1 MFNETQGTPQNV
13 AVRRQF
19 YRFRK
24 TLDELIGIPGEAFG
38 KKGDDWKPNFRVL
51 IHQDL
56 RGDEKKIAADKK
68 EPDVF
73 EKWHPLSKAD
83 SNLE

>member
-1 MFNETQGTPQNV
+1 
-13 AVRRQF
+13 VRRQF

-56 RGDEKKIAADKK
+56 RGDE
-68 EPDVF
+68 
-73 EKWHPLSKAD
+73 
-83 SNLE
+83 

>member
-1 MFNETQGTPQNV
+1 LFNETQGTPQNE

-24 TLDELIGIPGEAFG
+24 TLDELIGMPGEAFG
-38 KKGDDWKPNFRVL
+38 KKGDDWQPNFKVL

-56 RGDEKKIAADKK
+56 TGVKKKIAADKK
-68 EPDVF
+68 VPDVF
-73 EKWHPLSKAD
+73 EIWHPPL
-83 SNLE
+83 

>member
-13 AVRRQF
+13 TVRRQF

-38 KKGDDWKPNFRVL
+38 KKGDDWKPNFKVL
-51 IHQDL
+51 IHHDL
-56 RGDEKKIAADKK
+56 IGVKKKIAADKK

-73 EKWHPLSKAD
+73 EKWHPLF
-83 SNLE
+83 